1 MPSLYSSLQDLQDLA
16 TVSAFYMQ
24 FMPAILLTFTLTGE
38 GGMKAECRM
47 ISTCFVYS
55 LLFIYV
61 VFNFSKYNLFIL
73 GVISFLLFFLFPK
86 INVTNM
92 ESILH

>member
-16 TVSAFYMQ
+16 TVSAFYTQ

-38 GGMKAECRM
+38 GGMKAKCRM

-73 GVISFLLFFLFPK
+73 GVISFLLFFF
-86 INVTNM
+86 V
-92 ESILH
+92 S